1 MSLRLLQGGAPDP
14 DPCQVEEYRV
24 SADGTL
30 AVAKD
35 GHTLRLLDL
44 GIYQAEAGSRLWV
57 LR

>member
-1 MSLRLLQGGAPDP
+1 VSLKLLQGGAPDP
-14 DPCQVEEYRV
+14 NPCQVKEYRI
-24 SADGTL
+24 SDDGRYAT
-30 AVAKD
+30 AKD